1 MSVAMNA
8 PEMDSLRAVNT
19 LHGDKG
25 KARALAIVMHAA
37 FIVLLVFGV
46 SWQKKPE
53 APVMAELWSQLPS
66 LPQPKLD
73 PVMSPERPPPPAPK
87 VTPPPPVPK
96 VVPVPAPKPD
106 IALRDKD
113 KEKKKKAE
121 PKIEPKP
128 EPKPEPKVEPK
139 KREDDSARRERERKL
154 DAEKE
159 AVARDT
165 AEKAAAEKALAA
177 ERAAKASAAARENQ
191 KYVSGIRGKVY
202 ARVALPPDLQGNPEA
217 EFVVSLLPGGELLNV
232 TLRKSSG
239 NPAYDAAVE
248 RAIRQAQPFDVP
260 SGESFQ
266 QYFRQFPMVFRPRG

>member
-8 PEMDSLRAVNT
+8 PEIDSLRAVNT

-53 APVMAELWSQLPS
+53 VPVMAELWSQLPA

-73 PVMSPERPPPPAPK
+73 PVMSPERPPAPVPK
-87 VTPPPPVPK
+87 VTPPPPK

-113 KEKKKKAE
+113 KETKKRADPKTEPRVE
-121 PKIEPKP
+121 PKT
-128 EPKPEPKVEPK
+128 EPKVEPK

-154 DAEKE
+154 DAERE
-159 AVARDT
+159 AAAKDA

-191 KYVSGIRGKVY
+191 KYISGIRGKVY
-202 ARVALPPDLQGNPEA
+202 ARVALPPDLPGNPEA

>member
-53 APVMAELWSQLPS
+53 VPVMAELWSQLPT

-73 PVMSPERPPPPAPK
+73 PVMSPERAPAPVPK
-87 VTPPPPVPK
+87 VTPPPPK
-96 VVPVPAPKPD
+96 VLPVPAPKPD

-121 PKIEPKP
+121 PKIEPKV

-139 KREDDSARRERERKL
+139 KREDDSARRERKL
-154 DAEKE
+154 EAEKE
-159 AVARDT
+159 VAAKDA
-165 AEKAAAEKALAA
+165 AEKAAAEKVVAA

-191 KYVSGIRGKVY
+191 KYISGIRGKVY
-202 ARVALPPDLQGNPEA
+202 ARVALPPDLPGNPEA
-217 EFVVSLLPGGELLNV
+217 EFMVSLLPGGELLNV
-232 TLRKSSG
+232 ILRKSSG

-260 SGESFQ
+260 SGEPFQ

>member
-8 PEMDSLRAVNT
+8 PEMDGLRTVNT
-19 LHGDKG
+19 MHGDKT
-25 KARALAIVMHAA
+25 KARALAIIMHAA

-53 APVMAELWSQLPS
+53 APVMAELWSNLPA

-73 PVMSPERPPPPAPK
+73 VTLPREVEAPPKPAPK
-87 VTPPPPVPK
+87 VTPPPVPAPK
-96 VVPVPAPKPD
+96 AAPVPAPKPD
-106 IALRDKD
+106 IALRDT
-113 KEKKKKAE
+113 EKKKAA
-121 PKIEPKP
+121 PKV

-139 KREDDSARRERERKL
+139 PEPKKREDDSAKRERDRKL
-154 DAEKE
+154 AEAEKE
-159 AVARDT
+159 AEA
-165 AEKAAAEKALAA
+165 KAAAEKAVAA
-177 ERAAKASAAARENQ
+177 ERAAKAAAAARENQ
-191 KYVSGIRGKVY
+191 KYISGIRGKVY
-202 ARVALPPDLQGNPEA
+202 ARVALPADLQGNPEA

-260 SGESFQ
+260 SGEQFQ
-266 QYFRQFPMVFRPRG
+266 QYFRQFPVIFRPKG